1 MPNEDIK
8 IAIIEQRLVDFI
20 AVVDKLERAINKIND
35 VNLNILNM
43 LAVHNEKIDQFYKH
57 HDAINKTVN
66 DMSERNDESINYCL
80 EKIDHLESTIDQLP
94 DLNDMSKKLED
105 LMRIKWI
112 IVGTGGLVAA
122 FVTILASIQQLWPN
136 YTNPKPTNTPPPIE
150 KVVPI
155 VPKVD
160 KNEVEELKNPEV
172 MAKGE
177 QSINIPR
184 IGIMPT

>member
-57 HDAINKTVN
+57 HDAINKVVN
-66 DMSERNDESINYCL
+66 EMGEKNDESVNYCL
-80 EKIDHLESTIDQLP
+80 EKLDHLESVIDQLP
-94 DLNDMSKKLED
+94 DLEDMSNKLEE

-112 IVGTGGLVAA
+112 VVGTGGFVAA
-122 FVTILASIQQLWPN
+122 FITIMASVQQLWPN
-136 YTNPKPTNTPPPIE
+136 YTNPKPINTPPPIE
-150 KVVPI
+150 KVAPVA
-155 VPKVD
+155 PKED
-160 KNEVEELKNPEV
+160 KNDVEEKDPEV
-172 MAKGE
+172 ITKGE
-177 QSINIPR
+177 FLINIPR